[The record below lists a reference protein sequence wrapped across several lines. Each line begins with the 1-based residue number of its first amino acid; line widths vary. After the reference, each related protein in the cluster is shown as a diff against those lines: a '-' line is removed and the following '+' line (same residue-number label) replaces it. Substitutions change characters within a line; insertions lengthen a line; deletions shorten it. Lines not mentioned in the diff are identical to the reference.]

1 MGKQDAKRISR
12 FPPETDGSVR
22 KYGRKNEGG
31 LFYLLLLFFFYY
43 AVLLTRGI
51 NTHHPGYIIA
61 FSLDGIFA
69 TKERRAA
76 FISAFAA
83 HVKAQLIRKHGRS
96 TVSIYSP
103 SNISSSVPHQTRSST
118 CIVPKKFGHLETAF
132 WPKKE
137 NCIRF
142 VARSL
147 KTTKKRNDPLLSF
160 LVSSILGRISRFQI
174 IRATTA
180 RVIAKPGNDSAT
192 VSTSLTNLWYCFFSV
207 HNC

>member
-31 LFYLLLLFFFYY
+31 LFYLLLFFFYY

-61 FSLDGIFA
+61 FSLDGVFA

-83 HVKAQLIRKHGRS
+83 HVKAQPIRKHGRS
-96 TVSIYSP
+96 TVSISSP
-103 SNISSSVPHQTRSST
+103 SNISSSVPHQTRQLVSFQKNSVT
-118 CIVPKKFGHLETAF
+118 WKPQSDQKKRTAF
-132 WPKKE
+132 GP
-137 NCIRF
+137 
-142 VARSL
+142 SL
-147 KTTKKRNDPLLSF
+147 
-160 LVSSILGRISRFQI
+160 G
-174 IRATTA
+174 A
-180 RVIAKPGNDSAT
+180 
-192 VSTSLTNLWYCFFSV
+192 
-207 HNC
+207 